1 MSRAWLIRAGWA
13 TLAANVLLVVTG
25 GAVRL
30 TASGLGCPTWP
41 QCHGSSF
48 TPHGELN
55 IHSAI
60 EFGNR
65 TLTFL
70 LTAVAIATLVI
81 AWRSR
86 RPELRWMALVLA
98 LSIPAQAVLGGITVL
113 THLNPW
119 VVSLHLVLSLAI
131 ICLAVAFLWRIDRP
145 LPRPTVLGWLT
156 FGAAWAVLYIGTVVT
171 GAGPHAGDIHARR
184 NGLSP
189 LQTSQLHADL
199 VFLLVG
205 LTLAMLVLDRS
216 RAVRWLFGLEVAQAV
231 VGFVQYFTHLPIGL
245 VAVHMLGAALVAAAA
260 TWVLLASGDPV
271 PPLSAPA
278 PAGRETTPAAARRT
292 PPRAGAPTSAR

>member
-1 MSRAWLIRAGWA
+1 MGMSTATPTRPRTTAGTLDRIWLVRAGWA
-13 TLAANVLLVVTG
+13 TLVANIVLVVTG

-55 IHSAI
+55 VHSAI

-65 TLTFL
+65 TLTFV
-70 LTAVAIATLVI
+70 LTVVAVLTLVA

-86 RPELRWMALVLA
+86 RRELRWMALGLA

-113 THLNPW
+113 SHLNPW
-119 VVSLHLVLSLAI
+119 VVSLHLVFSLAI
-131 ICLAVAFLWRIDRP
+131 IALAVAFLWRIDGP
-145 LPRPTVLGWLT
+145 LPRPSLLGWLT
-156 FGAAWAVLYIGTVVT
+156 FAAAWAVLYAGTVVT

-189 LQTSQLHADL
+189 LQTSQFHADL

-216 RAVRWLFGLEVAQAV
+216 RAVRWLFGLEVAQGV
-231 VGFVQYFTHLPIGL
+231 IGFVQYFTHLPIVL
-245 VAVHMLGAALVAAAA
+245 VALHVLGAALVSAAAA
-260 TWVLLASGDPV
+260 WVLLASGARV
-271 PPLSAPA
+271 GAPA
-278 PAGRETTPAAARRT
+278 TRPTRR
-292 PPRAGAPTSAR
+292 S